1 MSAKGEVIVAS
12 MISVR
17 AMALAAGCVFQEN
30 RALSSDLCSGA
41 RRIGR
46 WRIGGGRQEVE
57 EGLVEQQA
65 GRQEVVGQ
73 VSNPKLRQ
81 IRGGGADGRWQTH
94 AACSHHTQKIGLDE
108 EKP

>member
-1 MSAKGEVIVAS
+1 MRAKGEVIVAS

-46 WRIGGGRQEVE
+46 WRIGGGRQEVK
-57 EGLVEQQA
+57 EGLVEQA

-73 VSNPKLRQ
+73 VQIAQ
-81 IRGGGADGRWQTH
+81 IRGGGG
-94 AACSHHTQKIGLDE
+94 
-108 EKP
+108 

>member
-1 MSAKGEVIVAS
+1 MFECKQRKSRCKWVASFQNAESMSAKGEVIVAS

-81 IRGGGADGRWQTH
+81 IRGGGG
-94 AACSHHTQKIGLDE
+94 
-108 EKP
+108 